1 MELTDKAIRAA
12 KATEKPVYLFDG
24 HGLHLVMQPTGAKLW
39 RWKYRF
45 NGAPRLMSF
54 GPYPVVTLAKAR
66 QLHLEARQLLASG
79 VDPMAQRKEEKTAAK
94 VSAENSFQSIAALWL
109 AHWREGKSPHYADYV
124 ERRLKADVFPRL
136 GARPIAEIEAPEV
149 VATVRAI
156 EDRGVRDLAKRALE
170 TTGQIFRYAIANGYA
185 RRNPA
190 AEFKPS
196 DILKA
201 SQRVNFARVDA
212 KELPELLRSIEV
224 YRGTPVT
231 RLAVRLL
238 SLTFV
243 RTRELIGARWSE
255 FDLDNARWDIPA
267 ERMKMKTPHIVP
279 LPRQAVEVLRSL
291 HRLTGNGEFVFP
303 GDRDAKQAM
312 SNNTILKALERMG
325 YKHRMTGHG
334 FRGIASTVLHEQGFN
349 HEHIELQ
356 LAHAPRNAVSAAYNH
371 ALYLEPR
378 RKMMQWYADHLDALE
393 SGSNVTVGNFGT
405 AVA

>member
-1 MELTDKAIRAA
+1 MALTDKAIRAA
-12 KATEKPVYLFDG
+12 KADDKPTYLFDG
-24 HGLHLVMQPTGAKLW
+24 HGLHLAVQPNGVKLW

-45 NGAPRLMSF
+45 NGAARLMSF
-54 GPYPVVTLAKAR
+54 GQYPVVTLVKAR
-66 QLHLEARQLLASG
+66 ELHLEARQLLASG
-79 VDPMAQRKEEKTAAK
+79 VDPMARRKAEKAATRA
-94 VSAENSFQSIAALWL
+94 SAANSFQSVAVRWL
-109 AHWREGKSPHYADYV
+109 AHWRVGKSPHYADYV
-124 ERRLKADVFPRL
+124 DRRLIADVFPRL
-136 GARPIAEIEAPEV
+136 GARPIADIEAPEV
-149 VATVRAI
+149 VAVVRAI

-170 TTGQIFRYAIANGYA
+170 TIGQIFRYAIANGYA

-190 AEFKPS
+190 SEIKPR

-224 YRGTPVT
+224 YKGTPVT
-231 RLAVRLL
+231 RLAMRLL

-255 FDLDNARWDIPA
+255 FDLENARWDIPA

-279 LPRQAVEVLRSL
+279 LSRQSVEVLRSL
-291 HRLTGNGEFVFP
+291 HRLTGTGELVFP
-303 GDRDAKQAM
+303 GDRNTKQPM
-312 SNNTILKALERMG
+312 SNNAILGALERMG
-325 YKHRMTGHG
+325 YQHRMTGHG
-334 FRGIASTVLHEQGFN
+334 FRGVASTILHEYGSN

-356 LAHAPRNAVSAAYNH
+356 LAHARRNAVSAAYNH

-378 RKMMQWYADHLDALE
+378 RRMMQWYADHLDALE
-393 SGSNVTVGNFGT
+393 CGSNVTVGNFGD